1 MDTYRKCSLFFE
13 CNCKCLY
20 MTYSWFYNYRS
31 RRIYCAGITVPPD
44 VKRTHQPSGELPV
57 APYGTGA
64 HQGLQWTSPR
74 LVMKRIGT
82 LLREELQGLMTDA
95 AVDDR
100 TQHLLNKSR
109 QSFQLLMENSR
120 GSTGSGKHMSEG
132 KSSARLSSRMSGG
145 KSSAWLSSRMI
156 RGKSSTSLSSQMKRA
171 SLAAGNTYGTDE
183 GNVQ

>member
-1 MDTYRKCSLFFE
+1 MSLECAYKSFDANKYFFRVCVE
-13 CNCKCLY
+13 NHRERIS
-20 MTYSWFYNYRS
+20 TSWPTKVKTIIKEGWQPNPQ
-31 RRIYCAGITVPPD
+31 RRPD
-44 VKRTHQPSGELPV
+44 
-57 APYGTGA
+57 
-64 HQGLQWTSPR
+64 
-74 LVMKRIGT
+74 MKRIGT

-183 GNVQ
+183 GRVQ